1 MAPRLHLVLLPH
13 PVVAVQTNCDPQ
25 SPSRTCVALTHLRR
39 PASQQQTV
47 WDPFTERNA
56 SSKMTAAGECELSR
70 RLLSKWELSNH
81 YNVSNWASS
90 STERTYVRG
99 LQELIDIYIKPA
111 AAQVNLLGGVSSTK
125 DTIIPA
131 AERKIVFSGL
141 DSLFSF
147 HKDIFLPALE
157 LAANPVLRSQANQS
171 EQEMEGILSANA
183 ARGIARTFVSH
194 AAFMRMYSTYIK

>member
-1 MAPRLHLVLLPH
+1 
-13 PVVAVQTNCDPQ
+13 
-25 SPSRTCVALTHLRR
+25 
-39 PASQQQTV
+39 
-47 WDPFTERNA
+47 
-56 SSKMTAAGECELSR
+56 MTAAGECELSR

-81 YNVSNWASS
+81 HNVSNRASS

-157 LAANPVLRSQANQS
+157 LAANPVLRPQANQS

>member
-1 MAPRLHLVLLPH
+1 MG
-13 PVVAVQTNCDPQ
+13 
-25 SPSRTCVALTHLRR
+25 
-39 PASQQQTV
+39 
-47 WDPFTERNA
+47 RNA
-56 SSKMTAAGECELSR
+56 SSRMMAAGECELSK
-70 RLLSKWELSNH
+70 RLLSTWKLSSH
-81 YNVSNWASS
+81 FNVSNWSF
-90 STERTYVRG
+90 STERTYVKG

-157 LAANPVLRSQANQS
+157 LAANPVLRPQAKQS